1 MHQTCYHCSE
11 AVPAGCQLQII
22 VKGTPQP
29 VCCSGCQAIANAIL
43 DEGLSQYYKFREVP
57 ADKANEQTN
66 SQVDDLKAYDE
77 TSVQAEFVQFI
88 TPTQAK
94 ADLSIEGMHCAACAW
109 LIEKRLIQLVGIE
122 SVTVNLTQSRAKIC
136 WDPNKVKLSQV
147 FLAIE
152 HIGYHAGAFKLSE
165 IESYYQKRNK
175 QFMRQLIVAGF
186 FTMQVMMFAFAMY
199 GEVIEPQYN
208 EFFRWLSLLLTT
220 PVILYSSQPILRSSL
235 IAVKNKSLNMDV
247 PVALAILGTYFAS
260 CYATITHTGEV
271 YFESAAMFVF
281 LLLTSRYIEH
291 QVKSKATSLSAN
303 MLKLL
308 PLAANKKNDKNQ
320 YEAVAASALKTDDI
334 ILVKQGQTIPA
345 DGILLSPGA
354 MIEEAMLTGESFP
367 VEKRQSQILYA
378 GSVVVDHSIEIQV
391 SAAGKAT
398 TLSQIALQQ
407 EHISENRSAFIN
419 AADKAAKQATLGI
432 LVLAGLTFI
441 SWQFWLSDNGLWYA
455 VAVLVATCPC
465 ALSLA
470 LPTAL
475 SACSSA
481 LKINGILIQNTR
493 AIEQAHSLK
502 AIAFDK
508 TGTLTTGQFEIEQT
522 KITDKYQSLP
532 ILDWIA
538 HLEARA
544 NHPIAQA
551 FEQPKTE
558 ANITHFKILP
568 GLGLS
573 ATIDRYT
580 ISIGSNKLLKQ
591 PATDDYHGAQ
601 IYILINDDFAGAIW
615 LTDTIRDNAKSS
627 LNLLAPYKC
636 ILSGDSSPE
645 LAKVA
650 GQLNLDF
657 KSGLTPQQK
666 THALIDLR
674 QKYGHTAMVGDGIND
689 ALVLAEADLSVAMN
703 EAAELSKLKADVI
716 LLGSNLDKINL
727 LIKQSKR
734 LNRVIKQNFSW
745 AIGYNLLVLPLAATG
760 ILTPWMAVI
769 GMSTSSLI
777 VVINSMRLL
786 KI

>member
-11 AVPAGCQLQII
+11 AVPADCQLHIK
-22 VKGTPQP
+22 VKGTSKP
-29 VCCSGCQAIANAIL
+29 VCCIGCQAVANAIL
-43 DEGLSQYYKFREVP
+43 DEGLSQYYKFRDTP
-57 ADKANEQTN
+57 AEKADERVN
-66 SQVDDLKAYDE
+66 SQVDDFKAYDE
-77 TSVQAEFVQFI
+77 ASVQAEFVHF
-88 TPTQAK
+88 TSPSQAK

-109 LIEKRLIQLVGIE
+109 LIEKRLTQLNGIK
-122 SVTVNLTQSRAKIC
+122 SVTVNLTQSRAHIC
-136 WDPNKVKLSQV
+136 WDPNKIKLSQL

-152 HIGYHAGAFKLSE
+152 RIGYHAGAFKLSE

-199 GEVIEPQYN
+199 GEMIEPQYN

-235 IAVKNKSLNMDV
+235 IAAKNKSLNMDV

-308 PLAANKKNDKNQ
+308 PLAANKKNEHNQ
-320 YEAVAASALKTDDI
+320 YQAVAANSLKPNDI

-345 DGILLSPGA
+345 DGILLTQGA

-367 VEKRQSQILYA
+367 VEKHQSQMLYA
-378 GSVVVDHSIEIQV
+378 GSMVVDHNIEIQV
-391 SAAGKAT
+391 SAAGPAT

-419 AADKAAKQATLGI
+419 AADKTAKQATLGI
-432 LVLAGLTFI
+432 LILAGLTFL

-475 SACSSA
+475 SASASA
-481 LKINGILIQNTR
+481 LKVNGVLIQNTR
-493 AIEQAHSLK
+493 AIEQAHKLK

-508 TGTLTTGQFEIEQT
+508 TGTLTTGQFKIEQT
-522 KITDKYQSLP
+522 KWLSQYQALP
-532 ILDWIA
+532 ILNWIA
-538 HLEARA
+538 ALEARA

-551 FEQPKTE
+551 FTQ
-558 ANITHFKILP
+558 NQSNVQISDFKLLP

-573 ATIDRYT
+573 ATIEQHT
-580 ISIGSNKLLKQ
+580 ICIGSNKLLKQ
-591 PATDDYHGAQ
+591 PVTEDFIGAQ
-601 IYILINDDFAGAIW
+601 IYILIDDEFAGAIW
-615 LTDTIRDNAKSS
+615 LTDTIRENAHSS
-627 LNLLAPYKC
+627 LSLLNTYKC
-636 ILSGDSSPE
+636 ILSGDNSPQ

-650 GQLNLDF
+650 NQLDLAYQA
-657 KSGLTPQQK
+657 GLTPQQK
-666 THALIDLR
+666 TQALIKLR
-674 QKYGHTAMVGDGIND
+674 EEYGYTAMVGDGIND
-689 ALVLAEADLSVAMN
+689 ALVLAEADISIAMN

-716 LLGSNLDKINL
+716 LLGSNLEKISL
-727 LIKQSKR
+727 LISQSKR